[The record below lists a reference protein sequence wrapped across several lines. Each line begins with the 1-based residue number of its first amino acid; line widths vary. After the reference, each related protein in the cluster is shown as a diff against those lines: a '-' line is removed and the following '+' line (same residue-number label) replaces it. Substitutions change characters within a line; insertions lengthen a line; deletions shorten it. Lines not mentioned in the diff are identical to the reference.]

1 MYLRAC
7 GLHPWVPG
15 PVLEDVVRFHWGM
28 MRANGRRVVA
38 KPEATA
44 GPMSTMRESRLRP
57 GRLPEACVSLGVVRA
72 TSRGVS
78 RSGTMHSFPTT

>member
-1 MYLRAC
+1 MCLREC

-15 PVLEDVVRFHWGM
+15 PALRGVVWFHWGM
-28 MRANGRRVVA
+28 MRASERRVVA
-38 KPEATA
+38 RPGATA

-72 TSRGVS
+72 TSRG
-78 RSGTMHSFPTT
+78 RFAQWHDAFPTT